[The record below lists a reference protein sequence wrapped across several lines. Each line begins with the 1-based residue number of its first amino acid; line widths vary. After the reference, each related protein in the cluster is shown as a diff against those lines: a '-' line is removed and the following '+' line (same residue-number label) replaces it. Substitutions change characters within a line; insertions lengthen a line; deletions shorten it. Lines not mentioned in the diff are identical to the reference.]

1 MRCLAAFVVL
11 LVVLS
16 TLVYGEEKNMTATLN
31 GKKVLMI
38 IAAEGFQDQEFAQP
52 CNLLTGLGA
61 AVKVA
66 CSRKDKAV
74 GIFGRE
80 IKPDLSLDEC
90 RVDDYDAVVFIGGP
104 GAAEYF
110 NNAQAQAL
118 ARDAVS
124 RGKVLGAICIAPAT
138 LANAG
143 VLKGRKATS
152 FPSEQN
158 RLAEN
163 GAQLVKQSVV
173 VDGKLVTAV
182 GPQAAKEFAE
192 TLARLMQPVE
202 TH

>member
-1 MRCLAAFVVL
+1 MRYLIIACIFAIATFL
-11 LVVLS
+11 
-16 TLVYGEEKNMTATLN
+16 YGEEKAMTTSLN

-52 CNLLTGLGA
+52 YNLLTGLGA

-66 CSRKDKAV
+66 CSRKDKAT

-80 IKPDLSLDEC
+80 VKPDLSLDEC

-104 GAAEYF
+104 GASEYF
-110 NNAQAQAL
+110 NNAQAQTI

-124 RGKVLGAICIAPAT
+124 KGKVLGAICIAPAT